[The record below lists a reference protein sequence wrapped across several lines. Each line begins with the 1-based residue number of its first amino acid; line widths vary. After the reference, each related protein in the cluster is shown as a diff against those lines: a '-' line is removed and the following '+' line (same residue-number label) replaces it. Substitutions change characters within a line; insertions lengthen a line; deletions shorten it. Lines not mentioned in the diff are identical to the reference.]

1 MYGNEKGAETQ
12 PLLFVLVGMTR
23 LELATSRP
31 PDACAN
37 QLRYIP
43 NKCCIISD
51 AGAKLLII
59 SGICKF
65 LQVFFCIHGMT
76 MI

>member
-1 MYGNEKGAETQ
+1 MVHNGAKVRASRTPWNTKKGCKYHDLQ
-12 PLLFVLVGMTR
+12 PLCDVGMTR

-43 NKCCIISD
+43 HFFKSECKVSV
-51 AGAKLLII
+51 LL
-59 SGICKF
+59 
-65 LQVFFCIHGMT
+65 
-76 MI
+76 

>member
-1 MYGNEKGAETQ
+1 MSPYKCKRAAWVWQDAIPSYRCKNGVECEHST
-12 PLLFVLVGMTR
+12 PFYVGMTR

-43 NKCCIISD
+43 CFCKAVQRYAISM
-51 AGAKLLII
+51 
-59 SGICKF
+59 
-65 LQVFFCIHGMT
+65 V
-76 MI
+76 